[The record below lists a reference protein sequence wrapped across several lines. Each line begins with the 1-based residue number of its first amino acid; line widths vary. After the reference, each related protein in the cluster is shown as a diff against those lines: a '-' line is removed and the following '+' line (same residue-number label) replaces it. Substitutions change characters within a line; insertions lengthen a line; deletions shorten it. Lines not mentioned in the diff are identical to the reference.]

1 MAPMVAAAYAAPYAY
16 PHSYAGPA
24 CGYYPLSAHVNPNTG
39 RVSQSLPGMMNI
51 VSIFLCHTRLIN
63 AGRCFHRQSVV
74 ERHRARDAS
83 AALTNFIRQPEQI
96 FSTASQSRHAVDRG
110 RYGRISL
117 AGKTRPR
124 PPFPTP

>member
-1 MAPMVAAAYAAPYAY
+1 MSLTAIVIATAASAAVLKEPKEKKWMAPMVAAAYAAPYAY

-24 CGYYPLSAHVNPNTG
+24 CGYYPLSAHVNPNIG

-51 VSIFLCHTRLIN
+51 VSIILCRTRLIN

-83 AALTNFIRQPEQI
+83 
-96 FSTASQSRHAVDRG
+96 G
-110 RYGRISL
+110 R
-117 AGKTRPR
+117 
-124 PPFPTP
+124 